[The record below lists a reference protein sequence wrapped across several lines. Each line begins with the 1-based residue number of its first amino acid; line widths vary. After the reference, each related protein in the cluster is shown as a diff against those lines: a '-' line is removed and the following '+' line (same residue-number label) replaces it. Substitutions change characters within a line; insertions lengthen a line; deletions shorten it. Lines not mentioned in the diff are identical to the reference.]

1 MKGVF
6 CLEGFWY
13 GDHRDRTSVVPI
25 MEMANRYLNMP
36 YIYHRCATVE
46 EFTYSLERWK
56 TKSFHKKYPIL
67 TLAFHGKKGQILI
80 GKKSISLDELAS
92 ILETKCE
99 GVVIYF
105 GSCETMN
112 VSKRKLQSFM
122 EKTRTIAVLGYKQ
135 EVDWLKSAA
144 FEIQLLGNFLAHP
157 FDTQGIKKIM
167 AEINATGKYYIQEL
181 DFRMEINERVTFRRT
196 RTKK

>member
-6 CLEGFWY
+6 CLEGFWF
-13 GDHRDRTSVVPI
+13 GDHRDRISVVPI
-25 MEMANRYLNMP
+25 LEMASRYLNMP
-36 YIYHRCATVE
+36 YIYHRCGTVE

-67 TLAFHGKKGQILI
+67 NLAFHGKKGQILI
-80 GKKSISLDELAS
+80 GKNSVTMDELAD

-105 GSCETMN
+105 GSCDTMN
-112 VSKRKLQSFM
+112 VTKRKLQSFM
-122 EKTRTIAVLGYKQ
+122 EKTKTLAVLGYKK

-144 FEIQLLGNFLAHP
+144 FEIQLLGYFLEHP
-157 FDTQGIKKIM
+157 FDTQGIKKILT
-167 AEINATGKYYIQEL
+167 EIHTHSKYYISEL
-181 DFRMEINERVTFRRT
+181 DFRMEINEKVIFRRK
-196 RTKK
+196 RSKK

>member
-13 GDHRDRTSVVPI
+13 GDHRDTTSVVPI
-25 MEMANRYLNMP
+25 LEMVNRYLKMP
-36 YIYHRCATVE
+36 YIYHRCATSE
-46 EFTYSLERWK
+46 EFRYSLDRWK

-67 TLAFHGKKGQILI
+67 SLAFHGKKGQILI
-80 GKKSISLDELAS
+80 GKSSISLDELAD

-105 GSCETMN
+105 GSCDTM
-112 VSKRKLQSFM
+112 SIGKRKLQSFM
-122 EKTRTIAVLGYKQ
+122 EKTKTLAVLGYKQ

-144 FEIQLLGNFLAHP
+144 FEIQLLGYFLEHP
-157 FDTQGIKKIM
+157 FDTQGIKKIQ
-167 AEINATGKYYIQEL
+167 ADINLMSKPYISEL
-181 DFRMEINERVTFRRT
+181 DFRMEINERVLFRRT
-196 RTKK
+196 RSRK